1 MPSFDIVSKVQQNEV
16 DNAFNQAQ
24 KEIAQRYD
32 FKDTETTLDRAPDAI
47 TIRSG
52 SEDRA
57 KAALN
62 VLQDKLVKR
71 KVSLRFT
78 EPGNPEPTGKGGSRI
93 VVKIKEGIEVEKA
106 RAIVQIVKESKLKV
120 QASIQES
127 QVRVSGKN
135 KDDLQAAIHAV
146 RGRDLGIEL
155 QFINMRD

>member
-24 KEIAQRYD
+24 KEIAQRFD
-32 FKDTETTLDRAPDAI
+32 FKDTDTTLERAPDAI

-78 EPGNPEPTGKGGSRI
+78 EPGTPEPTGKGGSKI

-146 RGRDLGIEL
+146 RARDLGIEL